1 MEAINVYDDKMV
13 KKKEKILEDDVPSA
27 DLNDTAPETPDVETV
42 EAEIDKP
49 ELDLSVS
56 QLEGVGAITQK
67 KLEAFGVANIIDICV
82 RGSREVSE
90 ITSVSKAT
98 TDTWVFKAQKLLE
111 DNDLIRKADM
121 DVSELLDYHDQ
132 LPTLAT
138 QCVEVD
144 NLMGGGVKPEATYE
158 VYGEFGAGK
167 TQFCNSL
174 ACEAIKDGGTVIW
187 IDCEDTFKPR
197 RIIQML
203 VAREEITEEEAKEKL
218 NNITYLYCPNTE
230 QLLGTINSLSPI
242 LLEKKPKLVVLDGAI
257 GQFREEYLGRGTLA
271 DRQMQIARL
280 MTHIKNISFYFR
292 CPVVFTN
299 QVQSD
304 PAMMFGDPIKPIG
317 GNVVAHASTY
327 RIYFKKSG
335 KKRLARM
342 VDSPEHAQADAEY
355 ILTVKGIVNTE

>member
-1 MEAINVYDDKMV
+1 MEVINEFDVSGMV
-13 KKKEKILEDDVPSA
+13 KKKEE
-27 DLNDTAPETPDVETV
+27 ET
-42 EAEIDKP
+42 
-49 ELDLSVS
+49 LDLSVS
-56 QLEGVGAITQK
+56 QLEGVGAVTQK
-67 KLEAFGVANIIDICV
+67 KLEAFGVTNLIDICV

-90 ITSVSKAT
+90 ITGVSKAT

-111 DNDLIRKADM
+111 DNDMIRKSDM
-121 DVSELLDYHDQ
+121 GVMDLMDYHDQ
-132 LPTLAT
+132 LPVVSTECEEL
-138 QCVEVD
+138 D
-144 NLMGGGVKPEATYE
+144 NLMGGGVRPEATYE
-158 VYGEFGAGK
+158 IYGEFGAGK
-167 TQFCNSL
+167 TQFCNTL
-174 ACEAIKDGGTVIW
+174 ACQAIKDGGNVIW

-197 RIIQML
+197 RIIQILM
-203 VAREEITEEEAKEKL
+203 AREEITAEEAREKL
-218 NNITYLYCPNTE
+218 NNITYLYTPNTE
-230 QLLGTINSLSPI
+230 QLLGTINSLSGI
-242 LLEKKPKLVVLDGAI
+242 LLEKKPKLVILDGAI

-292 CPVVFTN
+292 CPVIFTN

-304 PAMMFGDPIKPIG
+304 PSMMFGDPIKPIG

-355 ILTVKGIVNTE
+355 ILTEKGLENAE

>member
-13 KKKEKILEDDVPSA
+13 KKKEEVIE
-27 DLNDTAPETPDVETV
+27 ETPDIEISETDVE
-42 EAEIDKP
+42 P

-56 QLEGVGAITQK
+56 QLDGVGAVTQK
-67 KLEAFGVANIIDICV
+67 KLEAFGVTNIIDICV

-98 TDTWVFKAQKLLE
+98 CDTWVFKAQKLLE

-121 DVSELLDYHDQ
+121 GVTELLDYHDN
-132 LPTLAT
+132 LPTLGT
-138 QCVEVD
+138 KCEEVD

-158 VYGEFGAGK
+158 IYGEFGAGK

-174 ACEAIKDGGTVIW
+174 TCEAIKDGGNVVW
-187 IDCEDTFKPR
+187 NDCEDTFKPR

-203 VAREEITEEEAKEKL
+203 VAREEKTDKEAKEKVS
-218 NNITYLYCPNTE
+218 NITYLYTPNTE
-230 QLLGTINSLSPI
+230 QLLGTINALSTT

-304 PAMMFGDPIKPIG
+304 PSMMFGDPIKPIG

-355 ILTVKGIVNTE
+355 ILTAKGHVDIE

>member
-1 MEAINVYDDKMV
+1 MEAINVYDDEMK
-13 KKKEKILEDDVPSA
+13 KKKEETTTVGEELVIDDLPSG
-27 DLNDTAPETPDVETV
+27 DLND
-42 EAEIDKP
+42 AEP

-56 QLEGVGAITQK
+56 QLDGVGAVTQK
-67 KLEAFGVANIIDICV
+67 KLETFGVTNLIDICV

-98 TDTWVFKAQKLLE
+98 CDTWVFKAQKLLE
-111 DNDLIRKADM
+111 DNNLIRKSDM
-121 DVSELLDYHDQ
+121 GVMDLMDYHEN
-132 LPTLAT
+132 LPTIPT
-138 QCVEVD
+138 KCSEVD
-144 NLMGGGVKPEATYE
+144 NLMGGGVRPEATYE
-158 VYGEFGAGK
+158 IYGEFGAGK

-174 ACEAIKDGGTVIW
+174 TCETITNGGNVVW

-197 RIIQML
+197 RIVEILMARNEIQ
-203 VAREEITEEEAKEKL
+203 EDEAKELL
-218 NNITYLYCPNTE
+218 NKITYLYTPNTE
-230 QLLGTINSLSPI
+230 QLLGTINGLSP
-242 LLEKKPKLVVLDGAI
+242 LMLEKKPTLVVLDGAI

-271 DRQMQIARL
+271 ESQMQIARL

-304 PAMMFGDPIKPIG
+304 PSMMFGDPIKPIG

-355 ILTVKGIVNTE
+355 ILTEKGLVDPE